1 MVRIFDRKLKKETIK
16 NYVLQS
22 FFAALVLYLGLNL
35 PLLGDEIVLVA
46 AAGSTAFIV
55 FALPN
60 SETAHPRRVI
70 GSHFVCGLIGLAFHT
85 IQTTFPSIL
94 SFELAVSIALGASI
108 LAMVSLWLEHPP
120 AGGTVLFFVVNPQ
133 PVALVSLLL
142 LVSIMTTIS
151 YVIRPYLCDLL

>member
-16 NYVLQS
+16 HYLGQS
-22 FFAALVLYLGLNL
+22 FLAALVLYLGLNL
-35 PLLGDEIVLVA
+35 PLLGDEIILVA

-85 IQTTFPSIL
+85 TYPSIL
-94 SFELAVSIALGASI
+94 SFELAVSIALGVSI

-133 PVALVSLLL
+133 PIALVSLLL
-142 LVSIMTTIS
+142 LVSIMTTLS
-151 YVIRPYLCDLL
+151 YLVRPYLYDLL

>member
-55 FALPN
+55 FALPK

-85 IQTTFPSIL
+85 TYPSIL
-94 SFELAVSIALGASI
+94 SFELAVSLALGVAI
-108 LAMVSLWLEHPP
+108 LAMVSLWIEHPP

-142 LVSIMTTIS
+142 LVSIMTTLS
-151 YVIRPYLCDLL
+151 YVARPYLYDLL

>member
-1 MVRIFDRKLKKETIK
+1 MIRIFDRKLKKETIK

-22 FFAALVLYLGLNL
+22 FFAAFVLYLGLNL

-60 SETAHPRRVI
+60 TKTAHPRRVI

-85 IQTTFPSIL
+85 TYPSIL
-94 SFELAVSIALGASI
+94 SFELAVSLALGVAI
-108 LAMVSLWLEHPP
+108 LTMVSLWLEHPP

-133 PVALVSLLL
+133 PIALVSLLL
-142 LVSIMTTIS
+142 LVSIMTTLS
-151 YVIRPYLCDLL
+151 YVARPYLYDLL

>member
-22 FFAALVLYLGLNL
+22 FFAAFVLYLGLNL
-35 PLLGDEIVLVA
+35 PILGDEIVLVA

-85 IQTTFPSIL
+85 TYPSIL
-94 SFELAVSIALGASI
+94 SFELAVSLALGVAI
-108 LAMVSLWLEHPP
+108 LTMVSLWLEHPP

-133 PVALVSLLL
+133 PIALVSLLL
-142 LVSIMTTIS
+142 LVSIMTTLS
-151 YVIRPYLCDLL
+151 YVARPYLYDLL

>member
-1 MVRIFDRKLKKETIK
+1 MIRIFDRKLKKETIK
-16 NYVLQS
+16 NYVFQS
-22 FFAALVLYLGLNL
+22 FFAAFVLYLGLNL

-85 IQTTFPSIL
+85 TYPSIL
-94 SFELAVSIALGASI
+94 SFELAVSLALGVAI

-142 LVSIMTTIS
+142 LVSIMTTLS
-151 YVIRPYLCDLL
+151 YVSRPYLYDLL

>member
-1 MVRIFDRKLKKETIK
+1 MIRIFDRKLKKETIK

-22 FFAALVLYLGLNL
+22 FFAAFVLYLGLNL
-35 PLLGDEIVLVA
+35 PLLGDEIILVA

-70 GSHFVCGLIGLAFHT
+70 GSHLACGLIGLAFHT
-85 IQTTFPSIL
+85 TYPSIL
-94 SFELAVSIALGASI
+94 SFELAVSLALGVAI

-133 PVALVSLLL
+133 PIALVSLLL
-142 LVSIMTTIS
+142 LVSIMTTLS
-151 YVIRPYLCDLL
+151 YVARPYLYDLL